1 MLRIPT
7 NRPPVHPGEVL
18 REEFL
23 EPMGL
28 SQVELAD
35 RLSIPFQRVNM
46 IVREK
51 RAVTPAW
58 ETAACDRAQGI
69 DGKIR
74 SGQKDSFGEAHQRIK
89 FPTSHQVDPESAK
102 QFREPI
108 GCGRGE
114 PVGRGAS
121 LGIPRR
127 GSKRAGV
134 ASADFWHDELDASAR
149 KSRRTVSI
157 SGQGACGKE

>member
-7 NRPPVHPGEVL
+7 NRPPVHPGEIL

-51 RAVTPAW
+51 RAVTPD
-58 ETAACDRAQGI
+58 TALRLSKLFGTTVGFWMNLQLACDVYEAEHSPEARSIQ
-69 DGKIR
+69 KIE
-74 SGQKDSFGEAHQRIK
+74 KLHLAAH
-89 FPTSHQVDPESAK
+89 
-102 QFREPI
+102 
-108 GCGRGE
+108 G
-114 PVGRGAS
+114 
-121 LGIPRR
+121 
-127 GSKRAGV
+127 
-134 ASADFWHDELDASAR
+134 
-149 KSRRTVSI
+149 
-157 SGQGACGKE
+157 

>member
-51 RAVTPAW
+51 RAVTPD
-58 ETAACDRAQGI
+58 TALRLS
-69 DGKIR
+69 KL
-74 SGQKDSFGEAHQRIK
+74 F
-89 FPTSHQVDPESAK
+89 
-102 QFREPI
+102 EPW
-108 GCGRGE
+108 
-114 PVGRGAS
+114 
-121 LGIPRR
+121 L
-127 GSKRAGV
+127 
-134 ASADFWHDELDASAR
+134 HLNL
-149 KSRRTVSI
+149 
-157 SGQGACGKE
+157 

>member
-51 RAVTPAW
+51 RAVTPD
-58 ETAACDRAQGI
+58 TALRLSKLFGTTVDFWMNLQLACDVYEAEHAPEARSIQ
-69 DGKIR
+69 KIEKL
-74 SGQKDSFGEAHQRIK
+74 QLA
-89 FPTSHQVDPESAK
+89 
-102 QFREPI
+102 
-108 GCGRGE
+108 
-114 PVGRGAS
+114 VGG
-121 LGIPRR
+121 
-127 GSKRAGV
+127 
-134 ASADFWHDELDASAR
+134 
-149 KSRRTVSI
+149 
-157 SGQGACGKE
+157 